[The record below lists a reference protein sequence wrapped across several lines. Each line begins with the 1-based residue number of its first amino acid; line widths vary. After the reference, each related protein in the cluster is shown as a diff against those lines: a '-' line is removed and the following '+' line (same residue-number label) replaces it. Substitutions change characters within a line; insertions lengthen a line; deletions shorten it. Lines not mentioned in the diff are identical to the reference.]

1 MTCEGCGREVG
12 DLKALKAHRKTCEK
26 YRTWSA
32 KAASPTL
39 SPPPVHHV
47 YEGRVIPTIL
57 G

>member
-26 YRTWSA
+26 YKAWSA

-39 SPPPVHHV
+39 SPPPAHHV